1 MPEPADSPM
10 PDARPTP
17 LWRNSGFTLMWASVA
32 ASGFGDRIIMSAAL
46 ILLGAMA
53 ADTDAGR
60 VSFNAATQFFFFAPY
75 LVLSFTAGWLADKL
89 PRKWILL
96 SCDELRAVVLGVA
109 LIGVLGLSGDP
120 VMPADQHWQVY
131 LVLLLVG
138 SLAATF
144 NPTRNAMIPQIV
156 RQAQLQAA
164 NALIIGLGVVASMIG
179 ALAAT
184 RILDAERGESIKFGL
199 IIAICFYAVSGSFF
213 AFLKPRDADR
223 AEQTDR
229 SLRQALRYLKC
240 HRRHIRLIIVFT
252 CVWGSAMVVYNAAL
266 TFGHLHFG
274 FVGKDL
280 FNHYL
285 YMSATIGGGMLIG
298 AGVISLIGTQ
308 REATLV
314 LKVALIGAAVCM
326 ILFTLVP
333 YRPVHF
339 ASGLLIGVFGNMCI
353 INVLSMLQVLSPN
366 YIRGRIMGLTN
377 IVSTVGTVVIN
388 GVIWQLPNADSWMP
402 AAVLGNAGVLLAIG
416 VVGLAWTLPRGPL
429 PNRVANICWR
439 INRLF
444 CFSWHRL
451 TVHGKH
457 HLPAKGPVV
466 LAANHTTAMDP
477 FLMQAGCIRLVRW
490 LMLTSYRLPIG
501 NFMWNAIDPI
511 CIEHD
516 LSTGER
522 GNAMKQVRQIVGE
535 LKKGDLVGMFPEG
548 SLQYDKREL
557 KDFEEGA
564 AAVARL
570 SGAAVVPC
578 WIDGTVRSKSM
589 LMHVIKRTH
598 STVTFGEPFT
608 PTRDQSAQEIT
619 EEIRRRIVAL
629 GEAELR
635 RRGEWPEPP
644 ESVAQA

>member
-1 MPEPADSPM
+1 MPEPVDSPM

-32 ASGFGDRIIMSAAL
+32 ASGFGDRIIMTAAL
-46 ILLGAMA
+46 ILLGGYAGA
-53 ADTDAGR
+53 TDGR

-75 LVLSFTAGWLADKL
+75 LVLSVSAGWLADKL

-120 VMPADQHWQVY
+120 VMPAGRHWQVF
-131 LVLLLVG
+131 LMLLLIG

-144 NPTRNAMIPQIV
+144 NPTRNAMVPQIV
-156 RQAQLQAA
+156 RPTQLQAA

-179 ALAAT
+179 SIAAT
-184 RILDAERGESIKFGL
+184 VILDANAGESIKVGL

-213 AFLKPRDADR
+213 AFLKPRDAGR

-229 SLRQALRYLKC
+229 SLRQAVRYLRC
-240 HRRHIRLIIVFT
+240 HRRHLRLIAVFT
-252 CVWGSAMVVYNAAL
+252 VVWGGAMVVYNAAL
-266 TFGHLHFG
+266 TFGNLHFG
-274 FVGKDL
+274 LIEHEL
-280 FNHYL
+280 FGHHQ
-285 YMSATIGGGMLIG
+285 MMAATIGGGMLLG
-298 AGVISLIGTQ
+298 AGAIAIIRTQ
-308 REATLV
+308 RESTLV
-314 LKVALIGAAVCM
+314 LKLSLIGAALSM
-326 ILFTLVP
+326 IAFTLVP
-333 YRPVHF
+333 NKPVHYMS
-339 ASGLLIGVFGNMCI
+339 ALLVGVFGNMCI
-353 INVLSMLQVLSPN
+353 INILSMLQVLSPN

-377 IVSTVGTVVIN
+377 IVSTIGTVTIN

-402 AAVLGNAGVLLAIG
+402 AAVLSTATLLLLIG
-416 VVGLAWTLPRGPL
+416 VIGLALALPSGPL
-429 PNRVANICWR
+429 PNRGANVCWR
-439 INRLF
+439 VNRLF

-457 HLPAKGPVV
+457 HVPESGPVV

-490 LMLTSYRLPIG
+490 LMLTSYRLPVG
-501 NFMWNAIDPI
+501 NFMWNSIDPI

-535 LKKGDLVGMFPEG
+535 LKKGDVVGMFPEG
-548 SLQYDKREL
+548 SLQYDNREL
-557 KDFEEGA
+557 KAFEEGA

-570 SGAAVVPC
+570 SGAVIVPC
-578 WIDGTVRSKSM
+578 WIEGTVKSKSM
-589 LMHVIKRTH
+589 LMHVLKRTR

-608 PTRDQSAQEIT
+608 PTRAQSAEEIT
-619 EEIRRRIVAL
+619 EEIRRRIIAL
-629 GEAELR
+629 G
-635 RRGEWPEPP
+635 RGH
-644 ESVAQA
+644 ST